1 MISGC
6 RFDEGAL
13 SAIHVAPDVAGGPA
27 ANSVNIEDSL
37 ISGNN
42 THSADGIVLIGVQQ
56 VSITDTV
63 ISWSSLGLVA
73 VDLRGCGDV
82 DLDDLRLLATS
93 MQTVKAD
100 AATRNLLVKDCQIG
114 NLQSVAMSTLVES
127 DGLPAIPVLTIAQ
140 RERSTP
146 TGDGLD
152 DLELRHL
159 QSAGPHP

>member
-1 MISGC
+1 M
-6 RFDEGAL
+6 
-13 SAIHVAPDVAGGPA
+13 AGGPA

-37 ISGNN
+37 INGNN
-42 THSADGIVLIGVQQ
+42 TQSADGIVLIGVQQ

-100 AATRNLLVKDCQIG
+100 AATRNLLVKDSQIG

-127 DGLPAIPVLTIAQ
+127 DGLPAIPVLTIAHAQ
-140 RERSTP
+140 RSTL

-152 DLELRHL
+152 DLEL
-159 QSAGPHP
+159 